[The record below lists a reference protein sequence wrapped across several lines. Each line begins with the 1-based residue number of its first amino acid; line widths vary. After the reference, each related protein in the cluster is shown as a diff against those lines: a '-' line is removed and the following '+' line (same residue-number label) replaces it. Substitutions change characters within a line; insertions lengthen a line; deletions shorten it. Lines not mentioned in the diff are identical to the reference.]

1 MHRREFLATSP
12 ALFFAPSV
20 ITRHLRPRPLQNYR
34 VALIGTGWYGKMD
47 LLRLLQ
53 VTEAEVVGLC
63 DVDQKVLAAADRLI
77 RTRHP
82 GQRPRLYA
90 NHRELLRKEQ
100 PEIVLIDT
108 PDHWHALH
116 AIDALAAGANL
127 YLQKPISV
135 DVREGQALVAAAK
148 KYGGV
153 IQVGLQRR
161 NTPHLVRAKR
171 EFVDSGRLGK
181 ISHVDLCCYYKMR
194 DTARRPVTEIPDH
207 FDYETWTGPA
217 PLLPFRGI
225 PHRRWRAFQEYG
237 NGIVGDMCVHM
248 FDAARW
254 MLGLGWPSRV
264 SSTGGIIVQTE
275 ADATTTDTQTA
286 IFEYPHLQC
295 VWQHR
300 TWGTPAD
307 PEWPWAFMIYGSEG
321 TLKGDTQ
328 KVSFIPNARDG
339 QTITYEAL
347 YEKEKYPED
356 LEEQGIE
363 LHVASATRAH
373 LRDFLRAIDE
383 GRLPAA
389 TIEEGHISTASCI
402 LANLSQELGR
412 PLAYD
417 PISGKVINDPEA
429 TARLA
434 RPYRSGYSH
443 PWHA

>member
-20 ITRHLRPRPLQNYR
+20 ITRHLRPRPLKNYR

-171 EFVDSGRLGK
+171 EFVDSDRLGT

-194 DTARRPVTEIPDH
+194 DTARRPVTEVPDH

-264 SSTGGIIVQTE
+264 SSTGGIMVQTE

-347 YEKEKYPED
+347 YEREKYPED

-383 GRLPAA
+383 GRQPAA